1 MVETS
6 YEKQNVIVVGGTG
19 FIGYYAVKEF
29 VRRGHNV
36 TVIALPPLPEE
47 NLFPK
52 DVSIVLANID
62 ELDDSS
68 IKDILKGQDAIVYAA
83 GADDR
88 VIPKAPAYGFFY
100 QANVQSCR
108 RIISIAR
115 EAGIKRGAILSSY
128 FLYFDRIWP
137 DEKLSDCHSY
147 IRSRK
152 EQAQQSMD
160 AAMPD
165 LQLMI
170 LELPYVFGSMPGRT
184 PLWKRLIDYI
194 NSPYPLFYMKGGTN
208 MIAVEAVGKA
218 VVGAIE
224 TGKGGETYTIGDE
237 NITWV
242 EFIERILEIIGKK
255 KKVIILP
262 TFVLRFM
269 MRIVRLQERLRGK
282 ESGLNP
288 VKFVAMQT
296 KNTFFDPSPA
306 IEELGYRRGNLQEAV
321 EDTVEACLRVK

>member
-6 YEKQNVIVVGGTG
+6 HEKQNVIVVGGTG

-29 VRRGHNV
+29 IRRGHNV

-88 VIPKAPAYGFFY
+88 VTPKAPAYDFFY
-100 QANVQSCR
+100 QANVQSCT

-137 DEKLSDCHSY
+137 DEKLSECHPY

-160 AAMPD
+160 AAMPA

-170 LELPYVFGSMPGRT
+170 LELPYVFGSMPSRT
-184 PLWKRLIDYI
+184 PLWKILIDYI

-208 MIAVEAVGKA
+208 MIAVEPVGEA

-224 TGKGGETYTIGDE
+224 TGRGGENYTIGDE

-242 EFIERILEIIGKK
+242 ELIERILEIIGKK

-262 TFVLRFM
+262 TFMFRFM
-269 MRIVRLQERLRGK
+269 MRIVKLQERLRGK
-282 ESGLNP
+282 ERGLNL
-288 VKFVAMQT
+288 VKFVDVQT

-306 IEELGYRRGNLQEAV
+306 IEELGYRRGNLQKAL
-321 EDTVEACLRVK
+321 EDTIEACLRVK